1 MFLSPIYELS
11 ALPQCSTAQCA
22 ASLFDFAAFGQRE
35 STSSGSRAVG
45 KRSSAGE
52 SPLVVQVFD
61 CGDSALVFVCL
72 LGPLGQQKM
81 ATERAGNAFVFSNT
95 NF

>member
-1 MFLSPIYELS
+1 MSSVQCHS
-11 ALPQCSTAQCA
+11 AQLL
-22 ASLFDFAAFGQRE
+22 SLFDFAAFGQRE

-61 CGDSALVFVCL
+61 RGGVV
-72 LGPLGQQKM
+72 
-81 ATERAGNAFVFSNT
+81 VIVH
-95 NF
+95 

>member
-1 MFLSPIYELS
+1 MFKSIEKAFKCFFHTCELS
-11 ALPQCSTAQCA
+11 ALPQCPAAQCA

-35 STSSGSRAVG
+35 STSSGSKAVG

-61 CGDSALVFVCL
+61 RGGVV
-72 LGPLGQQKM
+72 
-81 ATERAGNAFVFSNT
+81 VIVH
-95 NF
+95 

>member
-1 MFLSPIYELS
+1 MFLSPIYDLS
-11 ALPQCSTAQCA
+11 ALPQCPTAQCA
-22 ASLFDFAAFGQRE
+22 ASLFDFAAFGERE

-61 CGDSALVFVCL
+61 
-72 LGPLGQQKM
+72 LGG
-81 ATERAGNAFVFSNT
+81 VVVIVH
-95 NF
+95 